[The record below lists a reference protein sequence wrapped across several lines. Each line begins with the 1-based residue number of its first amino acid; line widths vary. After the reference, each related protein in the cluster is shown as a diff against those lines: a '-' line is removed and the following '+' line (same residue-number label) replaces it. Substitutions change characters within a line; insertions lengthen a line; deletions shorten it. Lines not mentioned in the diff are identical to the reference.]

1 MLKQRLLVLVSAL
14 FVSGA
19 ALAGDAGCGL
29 GSMIITKNTKIS
41 QTLALTTNGS
51 FLTQLFGITSGTSG
65 CSASGWVMNNKE
77 AVQYAETNFQNL
89 KVDMAR
95 GSGESLAALT
105 QIVGCAATQSESVG
119 QVTRDSFSKIV
130 TSEDITAVD
139 MLQNWGR
146 VLRESPQTARTC
158 GLSV

>member
-1 MLKQRLLVLVSAL
+1 MKTQRIFVLVAAL
-14 FVSGA
+14 FVSVPA
-19 ALAGDAGCGL
+19 FSGDSGCGL
-29 GSMIITKNTKIS
+29 GSMIISKNTKVS
-41 QTLALTTNGS
+41 QTLAVTTNSS

-65 CSASGWVMNNKE
+65 CSASEWVMNNKE

-95 GSGESLAALT
+95 GSGESLAALS
-105 QIVGCAATQSESVG
+105 QIAGCSGLSSESVG
-119 QVTRDSFSKIV
+119 QVTRDSFSEIV
-130 TSEDITAVD
+130 TSEEITAVE

-146 VLRESPQTARTC
+146 VLRSSPQTARTC